1 MIDLIC
7 LMDDIL
13 FHTYKI
19 ILSTLLKRYET
30 MADNPPVQIYVNKTK
45 IKIVFKINIA
55 YKLELLSSE
64 TMN

>member
-1 MIDLIC
+1 
-7 LMDDIL
+7 MDDIL
-13 FHTYKI
+13 LQTYKT

-30 MADNPPVQIYVNKTK
+30 IADNLPVQIYVNKTK
-45 IKIVFKINIA
+45 SKIVFKTNTA